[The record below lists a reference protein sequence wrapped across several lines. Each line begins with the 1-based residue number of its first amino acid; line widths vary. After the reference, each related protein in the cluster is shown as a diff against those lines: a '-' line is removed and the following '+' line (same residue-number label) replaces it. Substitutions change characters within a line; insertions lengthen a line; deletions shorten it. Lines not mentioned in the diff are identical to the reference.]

1 MYFGNIMWAIDAE
14 GDIQNDIVA
23 FIDWQT
29 MREGS
34 PMEDLARFLILCA
47 DGIVRR
53 QAEEFAIQYYFDCL
67 ITEFGNIK
75 KVPYSMAQLEKAYK
89 YAFIIESMK
98 KNGLGVVP
106 FFLGTVNDKKIDKS
120 VKDAF
125 RDYGILKVLHL
136 YEDVDKLLMNEMK
149 DIYDQFGN

>member
-1 MYFGNIMWAIDAE
+1 MWATDAE
-14 GDIQNDIVA
+14 GNIQNKIAA
-23 FIDWQT
+23 FVDWQT

-34 PMEDLARFLILCA
+34 PMEDLARFLIMCT
-47 DGIVRR
+47 DGVVRR

-67 ITEFGNIK
+67 VKEFGAAE
-75 KVPYSMAQLEKAYK
+75 KVPYSMAQLQKAYN

-106 FFLGTVNDKKIDKS
+106 FFLGTINDKS
-120 VKDAF
+120 VDKFVKNAF
-125 RDYGILKVLHL
+125 QDYGILKVLHL

-149 DIYDQFGN
+149 DVFERFGVKNL